1 MGDRHG
7 NVLALGARDCSVQR
21 RHQKVVEES
30 PPPSLADDVLGRLAE
45 HAVAFGRAVGYE
57 SAGTAEFLV
66 DRDDVFFLELNGR
79 IQVEHPVTE
88 EVTGLDLVELQ
99 LRVADG
105 ESLAELRPVTSGHAV
120 EARLYAEDPRTFLP
134 QPGTVRR
141 LSLPPGIRV
150 DAGIDAGD
158 EVGGAYDPMIAKLIA
173 HAPDRD
179 AALDRLA
186 AALDETVVEG
196 VTTNLPFLR
205 WLVAHPAFRAGDVT
219 TAFLTRFPPLSPHP
233 RATPPGPW
241 DDGWRLNL
249 PDARALPA
257 LQVEEAAHGGAS
269 AGGDGRV
276 TAPMPGKVID
286 VRVSRGERVESRQ
299 PLVVLEAMK
308 MEQVVTAPYDGGV
321 QLGRGRRGRPGR
333 DGRGARDP
341 GDRMT
346 VLGTRVARDETFARR
361 EARMEELVAELRERT
376 ALVAAR
382 RRREGASSGT
392 ARAASSPPASAS
404 TGSSTRARRSSS

>member
-1 MGDRHG
+1 MRSP
-7 NVLALGARDCSVQR
+7 SV
-21 RHQKVVEES
+21 
-30 PPPSLADDVLGRLAE
+30 G
-45 HAVAFGRAVGYE
+45 AVGYE

-66 DRDDVFFLELNGR
+66 DRDEVFFLELNGR

-150 DAGIDAGD
+150 DAGIEAGD

-233 RATPPGPW
+233 RVTPHGPW
-241 DDGWRLNL
+241 GDSWRLNL

-269 AGGDGRV
+269 TGGDGRV

-286 VRVSRGERVESRQ
+286 VRVSSGERVESRQ

-321 QLGRGRRGRPGR
+321 HSVEVAVGDQVAT
-333 DGRGARDP
+333 GA
-341 GDRMT
+341 
-346 VLGTRVARDETFARR
+346 VLVTLETA
-361 EARMEELVAELRERT
+361 
-376 ALVAAR
+376 
-382 RRREGASSGT
+382 
-392 ARAASSPPASAS
+392 
-404 TGSSTRARRSSS
+404 